1 MAAPEPTQIGRYE
14 VVSRLGQGGMGSL
27 YLAKDP
33 KIGRLVAIKLVRQEF
48 DSPDARQ
55 RFAREAQSAG
65 TLRHPSI
72 VTIFDVDEHDG
83 LPFIAMEYIDGETLG
98 EIVKRKALLP
108 IAKRI
113 QWVEDLCSGLSYA
126 HRQGVIHRDI
136 KPANLMI
143 DTEGAL
149 KILDFGLA
157 RRDASKFTQS
167 HVIIGTPNYMS
178 PEQIRGQ
185 HLDIRSDIF
194 AVGALFYEVLTY
206 KEAFPGAVHQT
217 MHKIL
222 HEEPEPLSEL
232 MPDLDPQVERI
243 LARAIVKD
251 RDGRYPDL
259 SMMKN
264 ELAEARQRIETA
276 ASSGGAADAQTM
288 PIGKDA
294 RFHAPTQTQR
304 VSPPGGTGSSPGSRT
319 GSSHAS
325 KRFQP

>member
-1 MAAPEPTQIGRYE
+1 MAGPEPTNIGRYE

-65 TLRHPSI
+65 TLRHPNI
-72 VTIFDVDEHDG
+72 VTIFDVDEHEG
-83 LPFIAMEYIDGETLG
+83 LPFIAMEYIDGETLA
-98 EIVKRKALLP
+98 EVVKRKALLP
-108 IAKRI
+108 IPKRI
-113 QWVEDLCSGLSYA
+113 QWVEDLCSGLAYA

-136 KPANLMI
+136 KPANLMV
-143 DTEGAL
+143 DTEGNL

-185 HLDIRSDIF
+185 NLDTRSDIF
-194 AVGALFYEVLTY
+194 AVGALFYEILTY

-222 HEEPEPLSEL
+222 HEEPEP
-232 MPDLDPQVERI
+232 MDLYLPGADPQLAKI

-259 SMMKN
+259 SVMKAD
-264 ELAEARQRIETA
+264 LTEARLRIDRA
-276 ASSGGAADAQTM
+276 
-288 PIGKDA
+288 
-294 RFHAPTQTQR
+294 
-304 VSPPGGTGSSPGSRT
+304 
-319 GSSHAS
+319 
-325 KRFQP
+325 